1 MSPHGATMVAGAVA
15 GAVVVAALVGGA
27 LKIGRA
33 SGAYWRDIDR
43 SYAAQVGVAAV
54 GSNRLGSELARLLPR
69 MQGETRTRL
78 QLALDTAVRTADAQA
93 AAAATASQPSPYG
106 SVGVEVATAFA
117 DRARAVADVRKA
129 VDGLLQMGPL
139 PVVGAPGTG
148 GAAAGLPPV
157 PPAMPPA
164 AAATELATAGNLLE
178 RADAG
183 YAAARRVLRVA
194 PGHAAL
200 PESRWV
206 VHPRTWQLAGAQAIV
221 TALAGS
227 AHLAPV
233 QRLALLTQAVALTP
247 SPVPPAPGAPAG
259 TAVLPPTHRLS
270 VTVVVADE
278 GNVADRHVVVHAAA
292 RRDGSSGRTTSSH
305 TATVAVAPGGSVAL
319 EVPALPVTPGGS
331 YTVTLTLAAPAGE
344 VADAATTFSFSVAV
358 APPSPPTVT
367 GITPA
372 RGGRSGGAAVT
383 IFGTGFTSVI
393 AVDFGKRP
401 ARFRVVSATQI
412 TAIAP
417 AGSGT
422 VTVTVGNPGGTSA
435 PSPAARFAY
444 TRRAAAHA

>member
-1 MSPHGATMVAGAVA
+1 MVAGAVA

-33 SGAYWRDIDR
+33 SGAYWRDVDR
-43 SYAAQVGVAAV
+43 SYAAQVGVAAL
-54 GSNRLGSELARLLPR
+54 GSNRLGAEMGRLLPR
-69 MQGETRTRL
+69 MQDETRT
-78 QLALDTAVRTADAQA
+78 QLEVALDTAVRTADAQA
-93 AAAATASQPSPYG
+93 AAAGTASQPSPYG

-139 PVVGAPGTG
+139 PVVGAPGTPG
-148 GAAAGLPPV
+148 GSAAGLPPV
-157 PPAMPPA
+157 PSAMPPA
-164 AAATELATAGNLLE
+164 AAAAELATAGNLLE

-183 YAAARRVLRVA
+183 YGAARRALRVA

-200 PESRWV
+200 PESRCV
-206 VHPRTWQLAGAQAIV
+206 FHPRTWQLAGAQALV

-227 AHLAPV
+227 PRLAPV

-247 SPVPPAPGAPAG
+247 SPVPSAPGEPAG

-278 GNVADRHVVVHAAA
+278 GNVADHHVVVHAAA

-319 EVPALPVTPGGS
+319 EVPALRVTPGRS
-331 YTVTLTLAAPAGE
+331 YTVTLMLTAPAGE
-344 VADAATTFSFSVAV
+344 VADAATTVSFSVAV

-372 RGGRSGGAAVT
+372 RGARSGGAAVT
-383 IFGTGFTSVI
+383 IFGTGFTSVS
-393 AVDFGKRP
+393 AVDFGKSP